1 MQGILTEE
9 FERKGVLLQRGTKAV
24 TKNYTMSSI
33 TGYERVL
40 RSYDPHLVSKSKA
53 Y

>member
-1 MQGILTEE
+1 MQGILTVE
-9 FERKGVLLQRGTKAV
+9 FERKGVQVQRGTKAV
-24 TKNYTMSSI
+24 TKNYTMSLI

-40 RSYDPHLVSKSKA
+40 RSYDPYSVSKSKA